1 MHPLASLGLV
11 AAVVLAGACRVGRPS
26 AAAAHA
32 TVHGPSDSLIPDGP
46 LGLAIRRGR
55 ALLVATAESLPGH
68 VGNKLRCVS
77 CHLDAGRRSSG
88 SWVGVFAHYP
98 QYRARSATVETLQY
112 RINDCFRRS
121 MNGQPLT
128 TDGVDMR
135 DIVAYLWFLSRDV
148 PVAPASVSNR
158 LATWAALTADTTAGA
173 RVYATSCVKCHGA
186 EGEGTAAAPP
196 VWGPYSYNIGAGMA
210 RVRTAAAFIRDN
222 MPFDLAGSLT
232 DQQALDVAAYVN
244 AHARPDFADKVH
256 DWPNGDPPPDVA
268 YPTEAARRH
277 RSTTR

>member
-11 AAVVLAGACRVGRPS
+11 AAVVLAGACRVDRPS

-55 ALLVATAESLPGH
+55 SLLAATAESLPGH

-112 RINDCFRRS
+112 RINDCFQRS